1 MASGSLPRRSVYPSD
16 RTPGRRIQR
25 RWRVLL
31 VAIGV
36 LLITWLVGGY
46 FVVVH
51 PRTNALHRADAI
63 VVLGSADIDG
73 RQAMAFR
80 LADQSYASTVAISV
94 GSRRQLDF
102 KLSCHNPP
110 ANITVLCFVPD
121 PPTTQGEARQIRTL
135 AAQHHWTSIIV
146 VTSSYHISR
155 ARMIITRCFGGDVM
169 MAAPAAHHS
178 IATIG
183 YQYVYQTAGYLKAL
197 IFDRGC

>member
-1 MASGSLPRRSVYPSD
+1 MASENVSRRAVYSND
-16 RTPGRRIQR
+16 RTPGRRIPR
-25 RWRVLL
+25 RWRLVL
-31 VAIGV
+31 VALFV

-46 FVVVH
+46 FVIVH
-51 PRTNALHRADAI
+51 PVTNTLHRADAI

-80 LADQSYASTVAISV
+80 LADQNYASTVAISV
-94 GSRRQLDF
+94 GSARQLDF

-110 ANITVLCFVPD
+110 ANLTVLCFVPD

-135 AAQHHWTSIIV
+135 SAQHHWTSIIV

-155 ARMIITRCFGGDVM
+155 ARMIFTGCFGGDVM

-183 YQYVYQTAGYLKAL
+183 YQYAYQTAGYVKAL
-197 IFDRGC
+197 VFDRGC